1 MNTYYTLKNGTRLEV
16 FMWDDFFEND
26 IWRGFAEVTQLFDGK
41 IYGGKRG
48 RECKKKLF
56 KDDKGIYIVWDSQK
70 VYLNDFDYDT
80 VEVMAKRITECVLKN
95 DRWLV
100 SDDEILA
107 TFIKD
112 TDNVGIVMDMPAYD
126 MICASLG
133 FGIVGDNVQTV
144 LCVPT
149 ERQYAKKDWHYKFT
163 AECEC
168 EVLRQM
174 ISSRHFYV
182 SDFCSSLKSGH
193 AKLVVKD
200 EFKQKVQSYIE
211 KKEEEKKTKT
221 YQFKKFFGKV
231 EKNYNPYVLA
241 SAEV

>member
-1 MNTYYTLKNGTRLEV
+1 MNTYYTLKNGTCLEV

-26 IWRGFAEVTQLFDGK
+26 TWRGYAEVTQLFDNK

-48 RECKKKLF
+48 KECKKKLF
-56 KDDKGIYIVWDSQK
+56 KDDNGIYIVWDSQK

-80 VEVMAKRITECVLKN
+80 VEVMVKRIAECVEKN

-133 FGIVGDNVQTV
+133 FGIVGDNEQTV
-144 LCVPT
+144 LCIPT

-168 EVLRQM
+168 ESLRQV
-174 ISSRHFYV
+174 ISSRHFYF
-182 SDFCSSLKSGH
+182 SDFCSSLKCGH

-200 EFKQKVQSYIE
+200 EFKQRVQEYIE
-211 KKEEEKKTKT
+211 KKEQEKKTKT
-221 YQFKKFFGKV
+221 YQFKKFFCKV
-231 EKNYNPYVLA
+231 DEKYNPYVGA
-241 SAEV
+241 MGV

>member
-26 IWRGFAEVTQLFDGK
+26 TWRGFAEVTQLFDGK
-41 IYGGKRG
+41 IYGGNRG
-48 RECKKKLF
+48 KECKKRLF

-80 VEVMAKRITECVLKN
+80 VEVMVKRIAECVEKN

-107 TFIKD
+107 TFMKD
-112 TDNVGIVMDMPAYD
+112 TDNVGIVMDLPAYD
-126 MICASLG
+126 MVCASLG
-133 FGIVGDNVQTV
+133 FGIVGDNEQTV

-149 ERQYAKKDWHYKFT
+149 ERQYDKNNWHYKLT
-163 AECEC
+163 MECEM
-168 EVLRQM
+168 EALRQY
-174 ISSRHFYV
+174 IPSRHFYF
-182 SDFCSSLKSGH
+182 SDFCGSLKSGY

-200 EFKQKVQSYIE
+200 DFKQRVQAYIE
-211 KKEEEKKTKT
+211 RKEQEKNTKA
-221 YQFKKFFGKV
+221 YQIKKFFGKV
-231 EKNYNPYVLA
+231 EKNENPYVMV
-241 SAEV
+241 SAGV

>member
-26 IWRGFAEVTQLFDGK
+26 TWRGFAEVTQLFDGK
-41 IYGGKRG
+41 IYSGNRG

-56 KDDKGIYIVWDSQK
+56 KDDKGIYIVWDNQK

-107 TFIKD
+107 TFMKD
-112 TDNVGIVMDMPAYD
+112 TDNVGIIMDMPAYD
-126 MICASLG
+126 MVCASLG
-133 FGIVGDNVQTV
+133 FGIVGDNEQTV

-149 ERQYAKKDWHYKFT
+149 EKQYKKTNWHYKFT
-163 AECEC
+163 LECEC
-168 EVLRQM
+168 EALRQV
-174 ISSRHFYV
+174 IASRHFYF
-182 SDFCSSLKSGH
+182 SDFCSFLKCGH

-200 EFKQKVQSYIE
+200 DFKQRVQLYIE
-211 KKEEEKKTKT
+211 NKEQEKKTKA

-231 EKNYNPYVLA
+231 DKNENPYLMV

>member
-26 IWRGFAEVTQLFDGK
+26 ICRGFAEVTPLFDGK

-48 RECKKKLF
+48 KECKKKLF
-56 KDDKGIYIVWDSQK
+56 KDDKGIYIVWDNQK
-70 VYLNDFDYDT
+70 IYLNDFDYDP
-80 VEVMAKRITECVLKN
+80 VSVMAKRIAEGVEKN

-107 TFIKD
+107 TFMKD

-126 MICASLG
+126 MVCASLG
-133 FGIVGDNVQTV
+133 FGIVGENEQTV

-149 ERQYAKKDWHYKFT
+149 EKQYEKGYWHYKFT
-163 AECEC
+163 VECEC
-168 EVLRQM
+168 EALRQY
-174 ISSRHFYV
+174 IPCQHFYF
-182 SDFCSSLKSGH
+182 SDFCSSLKKGY

-200 EFKQKVQSYIE
+200 EFKQRLQTYLE
-211 KKEEEKKTKT
+211 KREQEKTTKA
-221 YQFKKFFGKV
+221 YKIKKFFGKV
-231 EKNYNPYVLA
+231 EKNENPYLMV
-241 SAEV
+241 SVGG

>member
-26 IWRGFAEVTQLFDGK
+26 TWRGYADVTALYDGK

-48 RECKKKLF
+48 KECRKKLF
-56 KDDKGIYIVWDSQK
+56 KDDKGIYIVWDGQR

-80 VEVMAKRITECVLKN
+80 VEVMAKRIAECVIQS
-95 DRWLV
+95 DHWLV

-126 MICASLG
+126 MVCASLG
-133 FGIVGDNVQTV
+133 FGIVGDNEQTV

-163 AECEC
+163 AECEY
-168 EVLRQM
+168 EPLRQY
-174 ISSRHFYV
+174 IASRHFYF
-182 SDFCSSLKSGH
+182 SDFCSFLKAGH
-193 AKLVVKD
+193 AKLVVKED
-200 EFKQKVQSYIE
+200 FKNKVQNYIE
-211 KKEEEKKTKT
+211 MVEQEKKNKS
-221 YQFKKFFGKV
+221 YKIKKFFGLV
-231 EKNYNPYVLA
+231 EEEKNPYLA
-241 SAEV
+241 VSVEV